1 MNLTRVTEGNAGPIL
16 QMVPAYLQEIAPD
29 LPSPTMDRIAAF
41 WNEKNRN
48 AYMFGDPEMPDGFA
62 MTRRITPR
70 LMELCEFYIRPELR
84 GWGKGRAA
92 ARAVVLTRRGG
103 WRLGIARNAPGAGE
117 FWYEAL
123 KDLSNITDLQ
133 SGPPLTPHQSGSIS
147 FIVKER

>member
-1 MNLTRVTEGNAGPIL
+1 VNLTRVTEDNAGPVL
-16 QMVPAYLQEIAPD
+16 EMVPAYLREIAPD
-29 LPSPTMDRIAAF
+29 LPSPVMDRIAAF
-41 WNEKNRN
+41 WREKNRN
-48 AYMFGDPEMPDGFA
+48 AYLFGDPEMPDGFA

-103 WRLGIARNAPGAGE
+103 WRLGIARNAAGAAE
-117 FWYEAL
+117 FWNATL
-123 KDLSNITDLQ
+123 KDFPNITDLKA
-133 SGPPLTPHQSGSIS
+133 GAPLTPHQIGSIS